1 MRVRREYDGWAEDD
15 VLDPEAAAAL
25 AYLDR
30 LADTGGLPS
39 GALAAHIDAY
49 GIVTS
54 TIRLDGGAELFLQA
68 GDGWDRVVWTCPS
81 RRVYEWIWRSQ
92 QTPEDVD
99 ALLAGRGVESTA
111 WLGRRLAAARLMLE
125 GRTLATAEGTL
136 RVALLR
142 RLGIRL
148 RERNDAAL

>member
-1 MRVRREYDGWAEDD
+1 
-15 VLDPEAAAAL
+15 VLDPEAAAVL

-30 LADTGGLPS
+30 LTDTVAVPS
-39 GALAAHIDAY
+39 GALAAHIDRY
-49 GIVTS
+49 GIVRS
-54 TIRLDGGAELFLQA
+54 TIRLDGGAELFLQG
-68 GDGWDRVVWTCPS
+68 GDGWDRVVCTCPS
-81 RRVYEWIWRSQ
+81 RRVYEWIWRKR

-111 WLGRRLAAARLMLE
+111 WLGKRLAGARLMLE
-125 GRTLATAEGTL
+125 GRTLATAEGNL

-148 RERNDAAL
+148 RERNDPAL